1 MKEYAPARKFGKL
14 ALELSKHHV
23 DGGEGAYNSEA
34 GGDAGG
40 DGDVCVQMQLGTMFD
55 YFPSSMDAADEA
67 ISVMMEHADRLLESP
82 GSWPVDDRVVLAMP
96 GAAPDPFVHC
106 MNSIFY
112 LSFYHH
118 VDVAAISSKKYEI
131 APSNN

>member
-1 MKEYAPARKFGKL
+1 MPLLEATFNASRVHPTIDFGFPQTYVIAATISQYRSQMKEYAPARKFGKL

-55 YFPSSMDAADEA
+55 YFPSSE
-67 ISVMMEHADRLLESP
+67 L
-82 GSWPVDDRVVLAMP
+82 
-96 GAAPDPFVHC
+96 
-106 MNSIFY
+106 Y
-112 LSFYHH
+112 
-118 VDVAAISSKKYEI
+118 
-131 APSNN
+131 APSPPST